1 MGKYRKA
8 IPSAQYNPAVL
19 PPAMM
24 DANLA
29 ISSAVWKESSSMIMI
44 SWKGSNFTFISLP
57 SIFDPLLLMFLVKVA
72 F

>member
-8 IPSAQYNPAVL
+8 IPSAQYSPAVL
-19 PPAMM
+19 PPAMI

-29 ISSAVWKESSSMIMI
+29 MSSAVWKRSRSMIMI
-44 SWKGSNFTFISLP
+44 SWKGSNLTFTSLP
-57 SIFDPLLLMFLVKVA
+57 SILNHLLLMLLVKVA